1 MQARNVT
8 HFERFYTTTVPDYD
22 EIKATDNRNN
32 APAFKKI
39 GAV

>member
-1 MQARNVT
+1 MLLT
-8 HFERFYTTTVPDYD
+8 SSGSITTTVPDYC

-32 APAFKKI
+32 APAFKTKC